1 MAGYGTDGDFQAY
14 AEEAGQTVPTT
25 GLAALRQRGSA
36 YIDGLYGSRFY
47 GVPTAGVEQERAWP
61 RTGAVAFGQA
71 LDPSLIPLR
80 VEQASYEAALIEA
93 RSPGSLS
100 IVVDPSKRVK
110 RQRVEGIEREFFEPG
125 SDLDGSSIG
134 PVSSV
139 IDGLLAPLLVPEPAN
154 IGLWSI
160 G

>member
-1 MAGYGTDGDFQAY
+1 MAGYGTDEDFQAY
-14 AEEAGQTVPTT
+14 AEGAGQTVPTA

-36 YIDGLYGSRFY
+36 YIDGLYGARFS
-47 GVPTAGVEQERAWP
+47 GVPTAGVQQERAWP
-61 RTGAVAFGQA
+61 RSGATAFCQSIA
-71 LDPSLIPLR
+71 SDLVPLR

-110 RQRVEGIEREFFEPG
+110 RQKVEGIEREFFDPG
-125 SDLDGSSIG
+125 AGLDGSSIG

-139 IDGLLAPLLVPEPAN
+139 IDGLLAPLLTPEPAN